1 MVGKKMFRLLQN
13 VVDKRLLPLFIFIL
27 VSSIDLS
34 CIDAAGQE
42 SMLDQR
48 QLGCVWRPKNASL
61 FCLVFDSNN
70 NSNSNNSKTGGWEII
85 RQQRD
90 STKFIDLECFEEDK
104 DLKKIS
110 QSQVG
115 VGKSDSNNFVD
126 DYLDDDDG
134 ISETS
139 RDFWTQFE
147 FVRVSGCP
155 LHQVA
160 VNNNNDDN
168 NNKVKQILKP
178 LLRGSD
184 FKSDDLFADFFQPT
198 VGGRFDWSR
207 IRGLDLST
215 CGLNRPLSSRTR
227 TFCELSETLTS
238 LDLSSNFYASIT
250 DIFGSA
256 SKAGDKCPFSKLSAL
271 NVGHNQISALAST
284 DLTFAPNL
292 ESLDLSSNRLERIEL
307 GSLRQLTSLKT
318 LHLSDNQL
326 SSFTPSPWANLTQL
340 RELYLQGN
348 KVERLPDFIGLG
360 HLVVLN
366 LSRNAIATIDD
377 NSFADLGDLVA
388 LDLSH
393 NRIVG
398 VADEAFTGLKSLQ
411 VLTLA
416 QNRIQTIAAN
426 PFSQFTTLHAL
437 LLSHNVID
445 HVHQV

>member
-1 MVGKKMFRLLQN
+1 MVHKMFRLED
-13 VVDKRLLPLFIFIL
+13 VVSIRLYPLLIFIL
-27 VSSIDLS
+27 VSTIDLS
-34 CIDAAGQE
+34 CSQAAGQPGQE
-42 SMLDQR
+42 LMLDQR

-61 FCLVFDSNN
+61 FCLLFDHNSSSNSSSNN
-70 NSNSNNSKTGGWEII
+70 KTGGWEIL
-85 RQQRD
+85 RQQRGT
-90 STKFIDLECFEEDK
+90 TKFLDLECFEEEN

-110 QSQVG
+110 QTQVKLA
-115 VGKSDSNNFVD
+115 KSDSNNLVD
-126 DYLDDDDG
+126 DYLDDEDDR

-139 RDFWTQFE
+139 RDFWTQLE
-147 FVRVSGCP
+147 FVRVRGCP

-160 VNNNNDDN
+160 VNI
-168 NNKVKQILKP
+168 NKNKPFVNP

-184 FKSDDLFADFFQPT
+184 FKSDDFFADFFQPT
-198 VGGRFDWSR
+198 VGGRIDWSR
-207 IRGLDLST
+207 IRGLDLSSS
-215 CGLNRPLSSRTR
+215 GLNRPLSSRTR
-227 TFCELSETLTS
+227 TFCELSESLTS
-238 LDLSSNFYASIT
+238 LHLSSNFYASVI

-256 SKAGDKCPFSKLSAL
+256 SKAGDKCPFSKLSSL
-271 NVGHNQISALAST
+271 NVANNQISTLAST
-284 DLTFAPNL
+284 ELTFAPNL
-292 ESLDLSSNRLERIEL
+292 ESLDLSSNRLERIEV
-307 GSLRQLTSLKT
+307 GSLRHLTSLKT

-326 SSFTPSPWANLTQL
+326 SSLTPAPWANLTQL

-348 KVERLPDFIGLG
+348 KVERLPDFVGLG

-398 VADEAFTGLKSLQ
+398 VSDEAFSGLKSLQ

-416 QNRIQTIAAN
+416 QNRIQTITAN
-426 PFSQFTTLHAL
+426 PFAQLTTLHAL